1 MPRLFPAPACA
12 RRLPKPQAGSHKPR
26 PRASGTGGCAPRA
39 RRANARCNARRTR
52 CVGDGRSQGPALAQN
67 QQRPV
72 CQKRQPMDG
81 EDSSRAAAIRPDM
94 RTNVLLI
101 SGSFFCYSRKT
112 GISAARK
119 LLGAIRRNN
128 SDAARFVTI
137 PAAHFHRATV
147 RASFCVRGAS
157 VAQSLSC
164 PLAAARGAREHL
176 KDGRAPPPGPLPHA
190 LFFL

>member
-1 MPRLFPAPACA
+1 MRTLGAMHDA
-12 RRLPKPQAGSHKPR
+12 RV
-26 PRASGTGGCAPRA
+26 ASGTAVASVPRS
-39 RRANARCNARRTR
+39 RKTSSGL
-52 CVGDGRSQGPALAQN
+52 CV
-67 QQRPV
+67 
-72 CQKRQPMDG
+72 QKRQPMDG